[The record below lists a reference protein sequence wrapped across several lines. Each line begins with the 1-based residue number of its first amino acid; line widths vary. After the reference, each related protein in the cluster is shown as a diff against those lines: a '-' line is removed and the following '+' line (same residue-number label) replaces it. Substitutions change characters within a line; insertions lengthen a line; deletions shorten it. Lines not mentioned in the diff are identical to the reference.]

1 MLKAETAEDKGV
13 NVEVQAESQKQISN
27 ELLGMLISLE
37 QEGYGFAVMIAITG
51 YKRYLISQE
60 GKEDVEQ

>member
-13 NVEVQAESQKQISN
+13 NVEVQAESQRQISN

-37 QEGYGFAVMIAITG
+37 QEGYDYAVMIAITG
-51 YKRYLISQE
+51 YKRYLID
-60 GKEDVEQ
+60 KENKDAE

>member
-1 MLKAETAEDKGV
+1 MLKAETTDDKGV

-37 QEGYGFAVMIAITG
+37 QEGYDFSVMIAITG
-51 YKRYLISQE
+51 YKRYLISE
-60 GKEDVEQ
+60 ESKDAE